1 VRPQTIP
8 DSILISLVAVAF
20 SLGSVVLLSTPHLPL
35 GDETAYLAVGP
46 CGAPLVA
53 MMNVVFIVR
62 DYRTGRED
70 AAQWAAM
77 LSLGAVFIGALPV
90 LLAD

>member
-1 VRPQTIP
+1 
-8 DSILISLVAVAF
+8 
-20 SLGSVVLLSTPHLPL
+20 
-35 GDETAYLAVGP
+35 
-46 CGAPLVA
+46 